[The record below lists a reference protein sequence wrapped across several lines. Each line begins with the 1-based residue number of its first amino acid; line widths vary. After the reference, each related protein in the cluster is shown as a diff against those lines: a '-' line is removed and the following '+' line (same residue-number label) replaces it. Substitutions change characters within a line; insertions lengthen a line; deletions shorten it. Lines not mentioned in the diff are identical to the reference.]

1 MSNGL
6 ITDCL
11 KIFMSTNPE
20 SLCAHWCTKNI
31 WEKHIKSIYQVLLQL
46 EVFEAHM
53 CLFLKCK
60 EGACGPCHVKFSAGK
75 GLDEMAMLMPAERE
89 SLSVHLSCSAS
100 PGLPSAAAW
109 DFLAPFGALRL
120 GGRRVKERLIN
131 NRNQAAWL
139 RCSKSWLKSRFL
151 WRCPRGSCAP
161 VNSPPH
167 RSQQSYYRAANS
179 TYHIHTLQTV
189 QSHGLYTGTT
199 RALLR
204 ERAVIFHPT
213 ATSTFTVRRGKQRIF

>member
-1 MSNGL
+1 
-6 ITDCL
+6 
-11 KIFMSTNPE
+11 
-20 SLCAHWCTKNI
+20 
-31 WEKHIKSIYQVLLQL
+31 
-46 EVFEAHM
+46 M

-60 EGACGPCHVKFSAGK
+60 EGACGLGHVKFSAGK
-75 GLDEMAMLMPAERE
+75 GLDEMAMLMPAEWER
-89 SLSVHLSCSAS
+89 LSVHLSCSTS

-109 DFLAPFGALRL
+109 DFLAPFGALWL
-120 GGRRVKERLIN
+120 WLAGRRVKARLIN

-139 RCSKSWLKSRFL
+139 RCSKSWWKSRFL

-189 QSHGLYTGTT
+189 QSHGTQPSLSLHWLSGFATGKSCD
-199 RALLR
+199 LPPNSSLH
-204 ERAVIFHPT
+204 IH
-213 ATSTFTVRRGKQRIF
+213 RRGKQRKDLAAEI